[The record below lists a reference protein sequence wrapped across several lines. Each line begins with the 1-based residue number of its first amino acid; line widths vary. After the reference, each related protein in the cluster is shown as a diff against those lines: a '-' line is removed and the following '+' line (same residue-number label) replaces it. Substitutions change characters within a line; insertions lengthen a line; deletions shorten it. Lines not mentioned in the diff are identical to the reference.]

1 MALTDPDAP
10 TDTAT
15 TNAALLQRGYVAFA
29 RGDIPTVLK
38 LFAETITWHVPGRS
52 PLSGDFTGHAGVLE
66 FFDRCRR
73 FSEGTLQVVP
83 QQILA
88 SEDRVVV
95 LCTVAAQRAG
105 RDFSSPEVH
114 VWRFV
119 DGLAVEFVEYQGDQ
133 EAEDEFWMS

>member
-1 MALTDPDAP
+1 MALTDTA
-10 TDTAT
+10 TDTAK
-15 TNAALLQRGYVAFA
+15 TNAALLERGYEAFA
-29 RGDIPTVLK
+29 RGDIPTVLE

-52 PLSGDFTGHAGVLE
+52 PLSGDFTGHAGVLD
-66 FFDRCRR
+66 FFDRCQR

-83 QQILA
+83 QEILA
-88 SEDRVVV
+88 SGDRVVV
-95 LCTVAAQRAG
+95 LCTVSAQRAG

-119 DGLAVEFVEYQGDQ
+119 DGRAVEFVEYQGDQ

>member
-1 MALTDPDAP
+1 MALTDTA
-10 TDTAT
+10 TDNAT
-15 TNAALLQRGYVAFA
+15 TNAALLQRGYEAFA
-29 RGDIPTVLK
+29 SGDIPTVLE

-52 PLSGDFTGHAGVLE
+52 PLSGDFTGHAGVLD
-66 FFDRCRR
+66 FFDRCQR

-88 SEDRVVV
+88 SGDCVVV
-95 LCTVAAQRAG
+95 LCTVSAQRAG

-119 DGLAVEFVEYQGDQ
+119 DDLAVEFVEYQGDQ

>member
-1 MALTDPDAP
+1 MALTDTA

-15 TNAALLQRGYVAFA
+15 TNAALLERGYEAFA
-29 RGDIPTVLK
+29 SGDIPTVLE

-52 PLSGDFTGHAGVLE
+52 PLSGDYTGHPGVLD
-66 FFDRCRR
+66 FFDRCQR

-88 SEDRVVV
+88 SGDRVVV
-95 LCTVAAQRAG
+95 LCTVSAHRAG